1 MHSAHGGI
9 VALYIYV
16 RASALSYGGK
26 ISELLRVKRDSL
38 TGVEVHIGFACASS
52 VRSASLRR
60 RGVTDLKRS
69 GDARSLWQFAF
80 SKGRVEYQ

>member
-1 MHSAHGGI
+1 MVLGFPPGTEFFEFPPF
-9 VALYIYV
+9 V

-26 ISELLRVKRDSL
+26 IFERLRVKRESL
-38 TGVEVHIGFACASS
+38 TGVEVHIGFCLYLF
-52 VRSASLRR
+52 SAQSLRR

-80 SKGRVEYQ
+80 SKGRVE